1 MRRLI
6 ARRLLAL
13 PILLLG
19 ISIVVFFT
27 VHLIPGNPAELLAG
41 GVYATP
47 DDVARVEAQYGLDK
61 PLPQQYLTY
70 LGNLAQGDFGESLF
84 ARRSVKAELADR
96 LPASIELAFFALLL
110 GTPIGALLGMYS
122 ALRRDSSS
130 DYAFTAT
137 SLIGLSIPSFV
148 LGLFLAW
155 LFAVQLQW
163 LPLSGRLDPFESV
176 DKVTGITTLD
186 ALVTGNWS
194 ALPSAFRH
202 LALPVITVAVI
213 PLALVARYT
222 RATFIEVLGQDYI
235 RTAQAY
241 GLPQRRVI
249 WVYTAKNAMLPLVTL
264 FGILVPAILVGTVL
278 VETVFAWPGIGTL
291 LVQSISTRDYAV
303 VQSVTLVFALV
314 YVVVNLVV
322 DISYTY
328 LDPRTREH

>member
-1 MRRLI
+1 M
-6 ARRLLAL
+6 
-13 PILLLG
+13 PFLLLG
-19 ISIVVFFT
+19 ISLVVFFT
-27 VHLIPGNPAELLAG
+27 VHLIPGNPAEILAG

-47 DDVARVEAQYGLDK
+47 EDVARIEKQYGLDE
-61 PLPQQYLTY
+61 PLPKQYLTY

-84 ARRSVKAELADR
+84 ARRSVGAELADR
-96 LPASIELAFFALLL
+96 LPASIELAFFALLV

-137 SLIGLSIPSFV
+137 SLVGLSIPSFV

-163 LPLSGRLDPFESV
+163 LPLSGRLAPFESV
-176 DKVTGITTLD
+176 DKVTGLTTVD

-194 ALPSAFRH
+194 AARSAFRH
-202 LALPVITVAVI
+202 LLLPVITVAVI

-222 RATFIEVLGQDYI
+222 RATFIEVLDQDYI
-235 RTAQAY
+235 RTAVAY
-241 GLPQRRVI
+241 GLPRRRVI
-249 WVYTAKNAMLPLVTL
+249 WVHTAKNAMLPLVTL

-291 LVQSISTRDYAV
+291 LVSAISTRDYAV
-303 VQSVTLVFALV
+303 VQSVTLVFAV
-314 YVVVNLVV
+314 IYVVVNLLV
-322 DISYTY
+322 DVSYTF
-328 LDPRTREH
+328 LDPRTREQ